1 MTLVTSV
8 KFTDGGGVFDAYY
21 VDITIYGGFYYK
33 FLTFYKNLSRCYFGV
48 LHKSSIIR
56 GGQ

>member
-1 MTLVTSV
+1 MTLTTSV

-33 FLTFYKNLSRCYFGV
+33 FLTFYENLFRCYFGV
-48 LHKSSIIR
+48 LHN
-56 GGQ
+56 